1 MAIASTILSFAKPV
15 QVISEFIGA
24 TGGSVGASTGGTEGG
39 IAITSSGAL
48 SAEPEEDLQPIN
60 SI

>member
-1 MAIASTILSFAKPV
+1 M